1 MKKSMILLILLLIIL
16 TLPSCYTDTVNNF
29 TTFTIQ
35 IPVYFYDKSTNR
47 KVPSI
52 GYDFS
57 NLYKYDEYKKN
68 KERINRAELFQFA
81 FWVDSLIIPGSNKP
95 FDPKND
101 EMIFDS
107 IKYTLVLL
115 KPKPG
120 KSEYSQDPF
129 DFDLDSTF
137 LPFNIGD
144 FHNVKISEYYKNPK
158 HIINLPEEEAI
169 KLSNALKSRPYF
181 FIVSEYSRY
190 QNQPQDTSYISYLE
204 IRTDL
209 VIRLS
214 VNL

>member
-1 MKKSMILLILLLIIL
+1 MKKSMILLILFLIIL

-120 KSEYSQDPF
+120 KSEYCQDPF

>member
-1 MKKSMILLILLLIIL
+1 MILLILFLIIL

-120 KSEYSQDPF
+120 KSEYSQDLF

-190 QNQPQDTSYISYLE
+190 QNQPQDTSYIPYLE

>member
-1 MKKSMILLILLLIIL
+1 MKKILIFVLLTFFIV
-16 TLPSCYTDTVNNF
+16 TLPSCYTDTVNSF
-29 TTFTIQ
+29 SSFTIQ
-35 IPVYFYDKSTNR
+35 IPIYFYDKSTNR
-47 KVPSI
+47 KVPSL

-68 KERINRAELFQFA
+68 KERIDRAELFQFA
-81 FWVDSLIIPGSNKP
+81 FWVDSLVLPLNNKP
-95 FDPKND
+95 FDPKVD

-120 KSEYSQDPF
+120 KSEESQNPF
-129 DFDLDSTF
+129 DFDLDTTF

-158 HIINLPEEEAI
+158 HIINLPEDEAK
-169 KLSNALKSRPYF
+169 KLSDALKSRPYF
-181 FIVSEYSRY
+181 MIVSEYSRY
-190 QNQPQDTSYISYLE
+190 QNQPFDTTYIPYLE

-209 VIRLS
+209 VIRLT